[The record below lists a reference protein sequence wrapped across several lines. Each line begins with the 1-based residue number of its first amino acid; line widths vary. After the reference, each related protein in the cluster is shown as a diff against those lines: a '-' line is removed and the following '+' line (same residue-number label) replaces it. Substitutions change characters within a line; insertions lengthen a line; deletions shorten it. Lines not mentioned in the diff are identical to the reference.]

1 MTSITGTTSTRIAA
15 ALSLVAL
22 LCLTVSDFVLTGFW
36 DKNAMATSVLADIL
50 VLIVG
55 VAVVNEFLAARSRRR
70 WRLVADYSLVE
81 LASECRRVWVRLAE
95 TIGLGR
101 RADFSREDF
110 RALLM
115 GAEDE
120 DRLEQR
126 AHEFA
131 CDADARRELQRVVGE
146 LVEAAR
152 DVLTSWAPVLIE
164 TPYSGALS
172 RYVELQGLLG
182 TLDVALWAEVRGD
195 VPSYV
200 GAGDPEWIGSR
211 LATLIQLASEIEL
224 EFNAVSPME
233 IRAPTR
239 PGREDVL

>member
-1 MTSITGTTSTRIAA
+1 MLSITGTTSTRIAA

-22 LCLTVSDFVLTGFW
+22 LCLTISDFVLTGFW

-95 TIGLGR
+95 TIDLGR
-101 RADFSREDF
+101 RTDLSREDF

-115 GAEDE
+115 GAAEDAE
-120 DRLEQR
+120 RLEQR
-126 AHEFA
+126 AHDFA
-131 CDADARRELQRVVGE
+131 RDPDARRELQRVVGE
-146 LVEAAR
+146 LVAAAR

-182 TLDVALWAEVRGD
+182 MLDVALWAEARGD

-211 LATLIQLASEIEL
+211 LATLIQLGSEIEL
-224 EFNAVSPME
+224 ELNAVSSME

-239 PGREDVL
+239 VGEDRL

>member
-1 MTSITGTTSTRIAA
+1 MLGITGTTSTRIAA

-95 TIGLGR
+95 ATGLGR
-101 RADFSREDF
+101 RADLSREDF

-120 DRLEQR
+120 ERLERR
-126 AHEFA
+126 AHDFA
-131 CDADARRELQRVVGE
+131 RDPDARRELQRVVGE

-182 TLDVALWAEVRGD
+182 TLDVALWAEARGD

-211 LATLIQLASEIEL
+211 LATLIRLGSEIEL
-224 EFNAVSPME
+224 ELNAVSSME

-239 PGREDVL
+239 AGREDVL